1 MQTCLHADEDFC
13 IAEAQQYMWPTG
25 QIAQKPSAMQE
36 AEGKCKLVCMQTR
49 TFVLP
54 RREQYMW
61 PTGQNIVK
69 LAHVLMDF
77 RGTMQREVLSSE
89 FIVQAF
95 NIPIRSC
102 ITL

>member
-13 IAEAQQYMWPTG
+13 IAEAQ
-25 QIAQKPSAMQE
+25 
-36 AEGKCKLVCMQTR
+36 
-49 TFVLP
+49 
-54 RREQYMW
+54 QYMW

-95 NIPIRSC
+95 NLPIRSC

>member
-13 IAEAQQYMWPTG
+13 IAEAQQYMWPSG
-25 QIAQKPSAMQE
+25 QIAQKPSA
-36 AEGKCKLVCMQTR
+36 
-49 TFVLP
+49 
-54 RREQYMW
+54 EQMYLLYRGATVYVAVR
-61 PTGQNIVK
+61 PDIVK
-69 LAHVLMDF
+69 LAHILMDF

-95 NIPIRSC
+95 NLPIRSC